1 MLWLNNITL
10 HFIVTFGSHAGVDPI
25 VRGLPPSLLP
35 ARSDGKD
42 TDITGRFG
50 VTLDECL
57 NQRVFLTKYLRNLH
71 KNTTN
76 LVR

>member
-1 MLWLNNITL
+1 MLWLNGITL
-10 HFIVTFGSHAGVDPI
+10 YFIVTLESHAGVDSI
-25 VRGLPPSLLP
+25 VRELPPSLLP

-57 NQRVFLTKYLRNLH
+57 NQRVFLTIYFRDLH